1 MGLRLPSDQVPEA
14 AVRRPGSRP
23 NTQPH
28 AYPRAAVSAGILLL
42 ASSVVAGFALP
53 PGALGPAADAGVDG
67 EGTAILAAAEQGG
80 SVDLGAVAA
89 STDAAVAE
97 AMAQHGIPGGVVVL
111 VADGAIAHAQGYGH
125 TDLDRH
131 TPVDVQRTRFDIG
144 SVSKLL
150 TATAVMQ
157 QVEQGALDL
166 QTDVND
172 YLADL
177 EIPAT
182 FPEPVTAAHLLTHT
196 AGFGEY
202 YLLGSAAPGPGE
214 ADPLADSLS
223 RFLPP
228 RIRSPGVAHQYDNY
242 GVALAGHLVE
252 NVTGETFE
260 GYVTANIL
268 EPLGMARST
277 YGRAV
282 PDTDDVVPHEAVP
295 GVDAAGAVPPMHV
308 NSLPTGG
315 LWTTGEDI
323 AAFMLAHLGGG
334 EHDGTRILEPDT
346 VAAMHRTQF
355 TPHPDIA
362 GIGYGFFEHRAGER
376 RGVQHGGSWVGAS
389 AHLYLLPAADLG
401 MFVAFN
407 HGAGVEVT
415 HELIY
420 DALDELVPVA
430 AQPTAEPS
438 ASGSDASAFAGQ
450 YRWNRHDSFTFMRL
464 VSTLMGIRLQ
474 VTANDDGSLDTAMAP
489 VGLLADSRWTPS
501 GAGMFVEQG
510 GTSTLVFDT
519 DDAGEVA
526 GLHVAGPQL
535 FSMDRLA
542 WYETTGFVLGLL
554 LVFLAVALVA
564 AIGWPG
570 GAIAGRLRRRHGET
584 PADVRQARRLG
595 GLAGGLLVAFLVG
608 LVGHFVLDMGGLLRV
623 SPFTRVLLWLPL
635 VSVVL
640 TAGLAFVVIRLW
652 RDGEGSTAGRVYYSG
667 IAIGLLAFFPF
678 LYHLRL
684 LGFHF

>member
-1 MGLRLPSDQVPEA
+1 
-14 AVRRPGSRP
+14 
-23 NTQPH
+23 
-28 AYPRAAVSAGILLL
+28 
-42 ASSVVAGFALP
+42 
-53 PGALGPAADAGVDG
+53 
-67 EGTAILAAAEQGG
+67 
-80 SVDLGAVAA
+80 
-89 STDAAVAE
+89 
-97 AMAQHGIPGGVVVL
+97 MAQHGIPGGVFVL

-125 TDLDRH
+125 TDLDRQ
-131 TPVDVQRTRFDIG
+131 TPVDTRRTRFDIG

-166 QTDVND
+166 HADVND
-172 YLADL
+172 YL
-177 EIPAT
+177 
-182 FPEPVTAAHLLTHT
+182 TAFEVPDTSTSPSRRHT
-196 AGFGEY
+196 CSPTPAGFGEY

-228 RIRSPGVAHQYDNY
+228 RIRAPGIAHQYDNF
-242 GVALAGHLVE
+242 GMALAGHLVE
-252 NVTGETFE
+252 NVTNQTFE

-334 EHDGTRILEPDT
+334 EHDGARILEPDT

-389 AHLYLLPAADLG
+389 AHLYLLPEADLG
-401 MFVAFN
+401 LFVAFN

-420 DALDELVPVA
+420 GALDELLPVA
-430 AQPTAEPS
+430 AEPTAEPS

-450 YRWNRHDSFTFMRL
+450 YRWNRHDRFTFMRL

-474 VTANDDGSLDTAMAP
+474 VTANDDGTLDTAMAP
-489 VGLLADSRWTPS
+489 VAAATRHTVGGERT
-501 GAGMFVEQG
+501 GVFVEQG

-519 DDAGEVA
+519 DDAGRCRAARGRPAAVLDGPA
-526 GLHVAGPQL
+526 GLVRDHRVRPRAAAGLPRRGA
-535 FSMDRLA
+535 DRGGRLA
-542 WYETTGFVLGLL
+542 V
-554 LVFLAVALVA
+554 
-564 AIGWPG
+564 
-570 GAIAGRLRRRHGET
+570 GAIAGRLRRRGGDT
-584 PADVRQARRLG
+584 RPTCAGTTSRRAGRWPARRLPG
-595 GLAGGLLVAFLVG
+595 RPRRTLHPRHGWPATGQPGHPRLVVAPPGERRADRRTRLRRRPALA
-608 LVGHFVLDMGGLLRV
+608 
-623 SPFTRVLLWLPL
+623 
-635 VSVVL
+635 
-640 TAGLAFVVIRLW
+640 
-652 RDGEGSTAGRVYYSG
+652 
-667 IAIGLLAFFPF
+667 
-678 LYHLRL
+678 
-684 LGFHF
+684 